1 LHEFKLN
8 YYAVSKEEVNNKEL
22 FSDLQKTAY
31 NISGIKNLT
40 KEEFLINMK
49 KSKNKVKP
57 IFASPSIIYEKTF
70 GFATNIILND
80 KKITDKNSN
89 DLAFDPEVKKEIIS
103 TKETKK
109 IEEVNKAQPTKSK
122 FGFYLQEK
130 ICSQEE
136 KLDIPFEIHNI
147 VENILTSSPLN
158 EEKINNNLLENLKI
172 NLEVFQNSNPIL
184 IDNAK
189 NKKEITKM
197 KISKLQFECPN
208 PFLSIFG
215 ENSQHD
221 ESIPKT

>member
-1 LHEFKLN
+1 MHEFKLN

-109 IEEVNKAQPTKSK
+109 
-122 FGFYLQEK
+122 
-130 ICSQEE
+130 
-136 KLDIPFEIHNI
+136 
-147 VENILTSSPLN
+147 
-158 EEKINNNLLENLKI
+158 
-172 NLEVFQNSNPIL
+172 
-184 IDNAK
+184 
-189 NKKEITKM
+189 
-197 KISKLQFECPN
+197 
-208 PFLSIFG
+208 
-215 ENSQHD
+215 
-221 ESIPKT
+221 